1 MVKKGYVE
9 AHCLQGGEVMY
20 HKDYTD
26 YTVQTDDR
34 LLDVNVE
41 CQLAYRALRDAEWDG
56 MDTTALRQRYKS
68 LTDKLLMGV
77 TYEPR
82 F

>member
-1 MVKKGYVE
+1 
-9 AHCLQGGEVMY
+9 MY
-20 HKDYTD
+20 CEEFVNYQ
-26 YTVQTDDR
+26 VSEDDR

-56 MDTTALRQRYKS
+56 MDTTALEQRYRS
-68 LTDKLLMGV
+68 LTSKLLMGV
-77 TYEPR
+77 TYEPC

>member
-1 MVKKGYVE
+1 
-9 AHCLQGGEVMY
+9 MY
-20 HKDYTD
+20 CDEFSNYL
-26 YTVQTDDR
+26 VSGDDR

-56 MDTTALRQRYKS
+56 MDTTALEQRYRS
-68 LTDKLLMGV
+68 LTDKILMGA

>member
-1 MVKKGYVE
+1 
-9 AHCLQGGEVMY
+9 MY
-20 HKDYTD
+20 HKDFTD
-26 YTVQTDDR
+26 YTVERDDR
-34 LLDVNVE
+34 LLSIEVE

-56 MDTTALRQRYKS
+56 RDATALKQRYRS

>member
-1 MVKKGYVE
+1 
-9 AHCLQGGEVMY
+9 MY
-20 HKDYTD
+20 HEDFADY
-26 YTVQTDDR
+26 VVGDDNR

-56 MDTTALRQRYKS
+56 MDTTALEQRYRS
-68 LTDKLLMGV
+68 LTSKLLMGV

>member
-1 MVKKGYVE
+1 
-9 AHCLQGGEVMY
+9 MY
-20 HKDYTD
+20 HEDFADY
-26 YTVQTDDR
+26 VVGDDNR

-56 MDTTALRQRYKS
+56 MDTTALEQRYRS

>member
-1 MVKKGYVE
+1 
-9 AHCLQGGEVMY
+9 MY
-20 HKDYTD
+20 HEDFADY
-26 YTVQTDDR
+26 VVGGDDR

-56 MDTTALRQRYKS
+56 MDTTALERRYRS
-68 LTDKLLMGV
+68 FTDKLLMGV

>member
-1 MVKKGYVE
+1 MS
-9 AHCLQGGEVMY
+9 EVSFY
-20 HKDYTD
+20 RDEFTNYQ
-26 YTVQTDDR
+26 VSDDSR

-41 CQLAYRALRDAEWDG
+41 CQLAYRALRDAQWDG
-56 MDTTALRQRYKS
+56 LDTAALEQRYKY

>member
-1 MVKKGYVE
+1 
-9 AHCLQGGEVMY
+9 MY
-20 HKDYTD
+20 HEDFADY
-26 YTVQTDDR
+26 VVGDDNR

-56 MDTTALRQRYKS
+56 MDTTALEQRYRS
-68 LTDKLLMGV
+68 LTDKLLRGV

>member
-1 MVKKGYVE
+1 
-9 AHCLQGGEVMY
+9 MY
-20 HKDYTD
+20 RDEFANYQVSD
-26 YTVQTDDR
+26 DDR

-56 MDTTALRQRYKS
+56 LDTAVLEQRYKY

-77 TYEPR
+77 TYEPC

>member
-1 MVKKGYVE
+1 
-9 AHCLQGGEVMY
+9 MY
-20 HKDYTD
+20 CDEFSNYL
-26 YTVQTDDR
+26 VSGDDR

-41 CQLAYRALRDAEWDG
+41 FQLAYRALRDAEWDG
-56 MDTTALRQRYKS
+56 MDTTALEQRYRS